1 MAKSIRRARGARRI
15 DVMEF
20 WHAPKQH
27 WFVVG
32 LGVLLRW
39 RAEIF
44 LTAVFLVGMAW
55 LYHQVGEGYA
65 WLIFT
70 GTVVVVVLVPQSRWF
85 VFSRFWCLVDRHR
98 LRTCLRQ
105 ARARTMNLDGALP
118 FMLWARPT
126 KTGERIWL
134 WSRAGSSAGD
144 LEAVLEYIAP
154 ACYARDARVRRV
166 RKLST
171 LFAVEVIRRDPLDR
185 STPID
190 SPLAK
195 VASLVRKS
203 RSEGTEPIAA
213 ATVTPLPVQDK
224 PAPKPAAV
232 VHGEDLSDYID

>member
-1 MAKSIRRARGARRI
+1 VAKSIRRARGARRV

-39 RAEIF
+39 RAEIL

-65 WLIFT
+65 WLTFA
-70 GTVVVVVLVPQSRWF
+70 GLVVVLVLVPQTRWF

-126 KTGERIWL
+126 KTGERVWL

-144 LEAVLEYIAP
+144 LESVLEYIAP
-154 ACYARDARVRRV
+154 ACYARDARVHRV

-195 VASLVRKS
+195 VASLVRKTH
-203 RSEGTEPIAA
+203 SEGTEPITA

-224 PAPKPAAV
+224 PGPKPAAV
-232 VHGEDLSDYID
+232 VGDDLSDYID